1 MAEEEDL
8 EATPSSSPEYKPL
21 PSSNQDR
28 NDAVLISRRRFIIS
42 IFLISFA
49 SIIIYIFWPSD
60 PRIKIVRVK
69 ISHVHVHRRLV
80 PTIDMTLL
88 VTLQVTNAD
97 VYSFDFTALDV
108 AVDYRGKTLGHV
120 SSDGGHVTAF
130 GSSLLE
136 AETELDGV
144 TVFADVIHL
153 IHDLAKGSVEFDTV
167 TETNGKL
174 GVFFFRFP
182 LKAKIACGIMVDTV
196 NQTISRQSC
205 RPV

>member
-1 MAEEEDL
+1 MAVEEDL
-8 EATPSSSPEYKPL
+8 EATPSSPEYKPL
-21 PSSNQDR
+21 PSSSQDR

-60 PRIKIVRVK
+60 PRIKIERVK
-69 ISHVHVHRRLV
+69 ISHVHVHRRPV
-80 PTIDMTLL
+80 PSIDMTLL
-88 VTLQVTNAD
+88 VTLKVTNAD

-120 SSDGGHVTAF
+120 SSDGGHVTAM
-130 GSSLLE
+130 GSSYLE

-153 IHDLAKGSVEFDTV
+153 IHDFAKGSVEFDTV

-174 GVFFFRFP
+174 GVLFFRFP
-182 LKAKIACGIMVDTV
+182 LKVRYFNSYFYAIIRV
-196 NQTISRQSC
+196 N
-205 RPV
+205 P

>member
-1 MAEEEDL
+1 
-8 EATPSSSPEYKPL
+8 
-21 PSSNQDR
+21 
-28 NDAVLISRRRFIIS
+28 
-42 IFLISFA
+42 
-49 SIIIYIFWPSD
+49 
-60 PRIKIVRVK
+60 
-69 ISHVHVHRRLV
+69 
-80 PTIDMTLL
+80 MTLL
-88 VTLQVTNAD
+88 VTLKVTNAD

-130 GSSLLE
+130 GSSFLE

-196 NQTISRQSC
+196 NQTISHQSC